1 MMRIVRLYLPVLCA
15 AGLTLAP
22 LDGALAQPHKGK
34 PEEAAAKEAG
44 REQVGKGKF
53 RPRDL
58 PAAEQAEWQ
67 DGVPPGWTRGTKT
80 GWGGADAPP
89 GQRRGG
95 AGQADAPRTYPRG
108 AEDWDQQRRQDWDR
122 RLEDA
127 RERVR
132 ERARRIEGYG
142 EPDVESATISVE
154 AAAREGVPIEQAEA
168 AVNDALGA
176 RLTGREIEQMTRAL
190 AYGAGR
196 GVSAVELGSFAT
208 ARIAAGQ
215 RGDDL
220 AVAVYEEADRRA
232 AGQPATAPAPPPEPK
247 KSPWWKR
254 IFGR

>member
-1 MMRIVRLYLPVLCA
+1 MKRIVRFYLPVLCA
-15 AGLTLAP
+15 AGLWALASV
-22 LDGALAQPHKGK
+22 DGALAQQQKGK
-34 PEEAAAKEAG
+34 REAPAASQAD

-53 RPRDL
+53 RPRNL
-58 PAAEQAEWQ
+58 PESELAEWQ
-67 DGVPPGWTRGTKT
+67 DGVPPGWTRGKKT

-95 AGQADAPRTYPRG
+95 PGQADGPRTYPRG
-108 AEDWDQQRRQDWDR
+108 AEDWDQQRRDDWDR

-132 ERARRIEGYG
+132 ARARRVEGYG

-154 AAAREGVPIEQAEA
+154 AAARDGVPIEQAEA
-168 AVNDALGA
+168 VVNDALGA
-176 RLTGREIEQMTRAL
+176 GLTGREIEQMTRAL

-208 ARIAAGQ
+208 ARIAAGR

-220 AVAVYEEADRRA
+220 AVAVYAEADRRA
-232 AGQPATAPAPPPEPK
+232 GQLATPPAPPPEPK

-254 IFGR
+254 IFGK